1 MFFCSKEVTEVID
14 NDNNIVKKLN
24 KVDFHIHSV
33 ASTKDGDKVEFNTI
47 DNINVL
53 VNKLIDNGIS
63 MAAITD
69 HNAFDI
75 DMYNKFKSFEGNK
88 LNKVLPGIEFDVEF
102 EGQRIHIITIFND
115 ADHSKIEKIP
125 RILAETPF
133 DNKKKNAYT
142 EKTYKDILKQVDT
155 NVLLIAHQKSGI
167 RANCQ
172 NENLSKIGENEFDYI
187 IGIDY
192 FDAVE
197 FRSGKVEGILKDY
210 KKEKD
215 LDNLR
220 YITGT
225 DCHDWSVYPQQ
236 DKKDKSD
243 IQYSYLKCLPTFK
256 GLVMSLTD
264 SKRVTTAYY
273 ELKQPFIDNINL
285 SVNGNQYTI
294 PLSQGLNVIIG
305 DNSIGKSLIL
315 ECLIDSTFSNI
326 KSISKKNGYKSYMK
340 NLKLKIDSFSKEEV
354 KKIHYDCQGKI
365 RELFQSGTKLLD
377 IPFFKNKFKKLDN
390 TLIENKVMDYVDRV
404 INKININQ
412 NTETVNTELDYDIS
426 IPSEIEDKTYL
437 LRITDNFNLKTYD
450 YKTICTSLNN
460 IIIALQKINNLEG
473 FKDSKIINNI
483 IDKLVKLKIKYTK
496 KNQEQSYKQAIVS
509 KIRNIC
515 SKYEED
521 NKEKA
526 QSQENLLV
534 EYKQNIVIARDKIIN
549 KIKDYNKSDYKIID
563 SFETI
568 EINKE
573 TNPEGKYD
581 FVTQTICDK
590 ITKTELIR
598 ILTFPFS
605 NLSSIER
612 LETFNKSEFENKLK
626 KSLKNNGDNFE
637 VVYKEAVKDY
647 LNKKILKQETHIY
660 VNDIKIPNG
669 NSQGK
674 NALIYLD
681 VIADEKTNKL
691 YIVDQPDDDISH
703 LKLKSEVINIMRRM
717 SDNKQ
722 VLFITHKPELVVNL
736 DVDNVII
743 LKQVEDNIIV
753 NSGALEYESK
763 EKNINIL
770 KDVAEILDGGEE
782 IIRKRWKR
790 YDK

>member
-1 MFFCSKEVTEVID
+1 M
-14 NDNNIVKKLN
+14 
-24 KVDFHIHSV
+24 
-33 ASTKDGDKVEFNTI
+33 
-47 DNINVL
+47 
-53 VNKLIDNGIS
+53 
-63 MAAITD
+63 
-69 HNAFDI
+69 
-75 DMYNKFKSFEGNK
+75 
-88 LNKVLPGIEFDVEF
+88 
-102 EGQRIHIITIFND
+102 
-115 ADHSKIEKIP
+115 
-125 RILAETPF
+125 AETPF

-142 EKTYKDILKQVDT
+142 EKTYKDILKQIDT

-167 RANCQ
+167 RANNQ
-172 NENLSKIGENEFDYI
+172 NENLSKIGESEFDYI

-243 IQYSYLKCLPTFK
+243 IKYSYLKCLPTFK

-273 ELKQPFIDNINL
+273 ELKQPFINNINL
-285 SVNGNQYTI
+285 SVNGSQYTI

-315 ECLIDSTFSNI
+315 EYLIDPTFSNI
-326 KSISKKNGYKSYMK
+326 KSISKKNGYKNYMK

-354 KKIHYDCQGKI
+354 KKIHYDSQGKI

-390 TLIENKVMDYVDRV
+390 TEIENKVMDYANRV

-412 NTETVNTELDYDIS
+412 NTEAINTELDYDVS

-437 LRITDNFNLKTYD
+437 LRITDNLNLKTYD

-460 IIIALQKINNLEG
+460 IIIALQKINDLEG
-473 FKDSKIINNI
+473 FNDSRIINSI
-483 IDKLVKLKIKYTK
+483 INKLVKLKIKYTI
-496 KNQEQSYKQAIVS
+496 KNQEQSYKQTIAS
-509 KIRNIC
+509 KIKNIC

-526 QSQENLLV
+526 ESQENLLI
-534 EYKQNIVIARDKIIN
+534 EYKQNIVTAKNKIIK
-549 KIKDYNKSDYKIID
+549 KIKDYNKKEYKILD
-563 SFETI
+563 LFETI
-568 EINKE
+568 EINRE
-573 TNPEGKYD
+573 VNPEGKYS
-581 FVTQTICDK
+581 FVTKTLSEK
-590 ITKTELIR
+590 ITKSDVSK

-605 NLSSIER
+605 NLSSVER
-612 LETFNKSEFENKLK
+612 LEKFNKSDFESKLK
-626 KSLKNNGDNFE
+626 KSLKNTGDDFE
-637 VVYKEAVKDY
+637 TVYKEAVKDY
-647 LNKKILKQETHIY
+647 LNKKVLKQETHIY
-660 VNDIKIPNG
+660 INDQKIPNG

-681 VIADEKTNKL
+681 VMADEKTNKL

-703 LKLKSEVINIMRRM
+703 LKLKSDVINIMRRM

-743 LKQVEDNIIV
+743 LKQVDDSIEV
-753 NSGALEYESK
+753 NSGALEYENE

>member
-1 MFFCSKEVTEVID
+1 MTNKDE
-14 NDNNIVKKLN
+14 NIVKKLN
-24 KVDFHIHSV
+24 KVDFHIHSI
-33 ASTKDGDKVEFNTI
+33 ASTKDGDKVKFNTI
-47 DNINVL
+47 DNINIL
-53 VNKLIDNGIS
+53 VNKLIENGVS

-75 DMYNKFKSFEGNK
+75 DMYNKFKSFEGDK

-102 EGQRIHIITIFND
+102 EGKRIHIITIFND
-115 ADHSKIEKIP
+115 TDYSKIKEIP
-125 RILAETPF
+125 RVLAETLF

-142 EKTYKDILKQVDT
+142 EKTYKDILKQIDT

-167 RANCQ
+167 RANNQ
-172 NENLSKIGENEFDYI
+172 NENLSKIGESEFDYI

-243 IQYSYLKCLPTFK
+243 IKYSYLKCLPTFK

-273 ELKQPFIDNINL
+273 ELKQPFINNINL
-285 SVNGNQYTI
+285 SVNGSQYTI

-315 ECLIDSTFSNI
+315 EYLIDPTFSNI
-326 KSISKKNGYKSYMK
+326 KSISKKNGYKNYMK

-354 KKIHYDCQGKI
+354 KKIHYDSQGKI

-390 TLIENKVMDYVDRV
+390 TEIENKVMDYANRV

-412 NTETVNTELDYDIS
+412 NTEAINTELDYDVS

-437 LRITDNFNLKTYD
+437 LRITDNLNLKTYD

-460 IIIALQKINNLEG
+460 IIIALQKINDLEG
-473 FKDSKIINNI
+473 FNDSRIINSI
-483 IDKLVKLKIKYTK
+483 INKLVKLKIKYTI
-496 KNQEQSYKQAIVS
+496 KNQEQSYKQTIAS
-509 KIRNIC
+509 KIKNIC

-526 QSQENLLV
+526 ESQENLLI
-534 EYKQNIVIARDKIIN
+534 EYKQNIVTAKNKIIK
-549 KIKDYNKSDYKIID
+549 KIKDYNKKEYKILD
-563 SFETI
+563 LFETI
-568 EINKE
+568 EINIE
-573 TNPEGKYD
+573 VNPEGKYS
-581 FVTQTICDK
+581 FVTKTLSEK
-590 ITKTELIR
+590 ITKSDVSK

-605 NLSSIER
+605 NLSSVER
-612 LETFNKSEFENKLK
+612 LEKFNKSDFESKLK
-626 KSLKNNGDNFE
+626 KSLKNTGDDFE
-637 VVYKEAVKDY
+637 TVYKEAVKDY
-647 LNKKILKQETHIY
+647 LNKKVLKQETHIY
-660 VNDIKIPNG
+660 INDQKIPNG

-681 VIADEKTNKL
+681 VMADEKTNKL

-703 LKLKSEVINIMRRM
+703 LKLKSDVINIMRRM

-743 LKQVEDNIIV
+743 LKQVDDSIEV
-753 NSGALEYESK
+753 NSGALEYENE

>member
-1 MFFCSKEVTEVID
+1 MTNKDE
-14 NDNNIVKKLN
+14 NIVKKLN
-24 KVDFHIHSV
+24 KVDFHIHSI
-33 ASTKDGDKVEFNTI
+33 ASTKDGDKVKFNTI
-47 DNINVL
+47 DNINIL
-53 VNKLIDNGIS
+53 VNKLIENGVS

-75 DMYNKFKSFEGNK
+75 DMYNKFKSFEGDK

-102 EGQRIHIITIFND
+102 EGKRIHIITIFND
-115 ADHSKIEKIP
+115 TDYSKIKEIP
-125 RILAETPF
+125 RVLVETPF

-142 EKTYKDILKQVDT
+142 EKTYKDILKQIDT

-167 RANCQ
+167 RANNQ
-172 NENLSKIGENEFDYI
+172 NENLSKIGESEFDYI

-243 IQYSYLKCLPTFK
+243 IKYSYLKCLPTFK

-273 ELKQPFIDNINL
+273 ELKQPFINNINL
-285 SVNGNQYTI
+285 SVNGSQYTI

-315 ECLIDSTFSNI
+315 EYLIDPTFSNI
-326 KSISKKNGYKSYMK
+326 KSISKKNGYKNYMK

-354 KKIHYDCQGKI
+354 KKIHYDSQGKI

-390 TLIENKVMDYVDRV
+390 TEIENKVMDYANRV

-412 NTETVNTELDYDIS
+412 NTEAINTELDYDVS

-437 LRITDNFNLKTYD
+437 LRITDNLNLKTYD

-460 IIIALQKINNLEG
+460 IIIALQKINDLEG
-473 FKDSKIINNI
+473 FNDSRIINSI
-483 IDKLVKLKIKYTK
+483 INKLVKLKIKYTI
-496 KNQEQSYKQAIVS
+496 KNQEQSYKQTIAS
-509 KIRNIC
+509 KIKNIC

-526 QSQENLLV
+526 ESQENLLI
-534 EYKQNIVIARDKIIN
+534 EYKQNIVTAKNKIIK
-549 KIKDYNKSDYKIID
+549 KIKDYNKKEYKILD
-563 SFETI
+563 LFETI
-568 EINKE
+568 EINRE
-573 TNPEGKYD
+573 VNPEGKYS
-581 FVTQTICDK
+581 FVTKTLSEK
-590 ITKTELIR
+590 ITKSDVSK

-605 NLSSIER
+605 NLSSVER
-612 LETFNKSEFENKLK
+612 LEKFNKSDFESKLK
-626 KSLKNNGDNFE
+626 KSLKNTGDDFE
-637 VVYKEAVKDY
+637 TVYKEAVKDY
-647 LNKKILKQETHIY
+647 LNKKVLKQETHIY
-660 VNDIKIPNG
+660 INDQKIPNG

-681 VIADEKTNKL
+681 VMADEKTNKL

-703 LKLKSEVINIMRRM
+703 LKLKSDVINIMRRM

-743 LKQVEDNIIV
+743 LKQVDDSIEV
-753 NSGALEYESK
+753 NSGALEYENE

>member
-1 MFFCSKEVTEVID
+1 MKED
-14 NDNNIVKKLN
+14 NIVKKLA
-24 KVDFHIHSV
+24 KVDFHIHSI
-33 ASTKDGDKVEFNTI
+33 ASEKDMDKVKFNTI
-47 DNINVL
+47 DNIQIL
-53 VNKLIDNGIS
+53 VDKLIENGIN

-75 DMYNKFKSFEGNK
+75 DVYNKFKSLEGEK
-88 LNKVLPGIEFDVEF
+88 LNKVLPGIEFDVDI

-115 ADHSKIEKIP
+115 NDYLKIKEIP
-125 RILAETPF
+125 RILAQSSF
-133 DNKKKNAYT
+133 DNSKSNAFT
-142 EKTYKDILKQVDT
+142 EKTYKEILKQIDT

-167 RANCQ
+167 RANNQ
-172 NENLSKIGENEFDYI
+172 NENLSKIGENKFDYI
-187 IGIDY
+187 IGVDY

-236 DKKDKSD
+236 DKNDKSD

-256 GLVMSLTD
+256 GLVMALTD

-273 ELKQPFIDNINL
+273 ELKQPFINNINL
-285 SVNGNQYTI
+285 SINGNPITI

-315 ECLIDSTFSNI
+315 ENLIDPTLNNI
-326 KSISKKNGYKSYMK
+326 KSVSKKNGYKNYMK
-340 NLKLKIDSFSKEEV
+340 RMKLKINPFSKEEI
-354 KKIHYDCQGKI
+354 KKIHYDYQGKI

-377 IPFFKNKFKKLDN
+377 IPFLKNKFNNLDN
-390 TLIENKVMDYVDRV
+390 KEIENSVMDYANKV

-412 NTETVNTELDYDIS
+412 ETEAINTELDYDIS

-437 LRITDNFNLKTYD
+437 LRITDNLNLKIYD
-450 YKTICTSLNN
+450 YKTICTNLNS
-460 IIIALQKINNLEG
+460 IIIALQKLNNLDG
-473 FKDSKIINNI
+473 FKDTKIINTI
-483 IDKLVKLKIKYTK
+483 INKLIKLKEKYCI
-496 KNQEQSYKQAIVS
+496 KNQQQLQNQVVVS
-509 KIRNIC
+509 KIKNIC

-526 QSQENLLV
+526 ESQENLLI
-534 EYKQNIVIARDKIIN
+534 EYKQNIVTAKNKIIK
-549 KIKDYNKSDYKIID
+549 KIKDYNKKEYKILD
-563 SFETI
+563 LFETI
-568 EINKE
+568 EVNREIY
-573 TNPEGKYD
+573 PEGKYS
-581 FVTQTICDK
+581 FVTKTLSEK
-590 ITKTELIR
+590 ITKSDVSK

-605 NLSSIER
+605 NLSSVERIEK
-612 LETFNKSEFENKLK
+612 FNKSDFESKLK
-626 KSLKNNGDNFE
+626 KSLKNTGDDFE
-637 VVYKEAVKDY
+637 TVYKAAVKDY
-647 LNKKILKQETHIY
+647 LNKKVLKQETHIY
-660 VNDIKIPNG
+660 INDQKIPNG

-681 VIADEKTNKL
+681 VMADEKTNKL

-703 LKLKSEVINIMRRM
+703 LKLKSDVINIMRRM

-743 LKQVEDNIIV
+743 LKQVDDSIDV
-753 NSGALEYESK
+753 NSGALEYENE

>member
-1 MFFCSKEVTEVID
+1 M
-14 NDNNIVKKLN
+14 
-24 KVDFHIHSV
+24 
-33 ASTKDGDKVEFNTI
+33 
-47 DNINVL
+47 
-53 VNKLIDNGIS
+53 
-63 MAAITD
+63 
-69 HNAFDI
+69 
-75 DMYNKFKSFEGNK
+75 
-88 LNKVLPGIEFDVEF
+88 
-102 EGQRIHIITIFND
+102 
-115 ADHSKIEKIP
+115 
-125 RILAETPF
+125 
-133 DNKKKNAYT
+133 
-142 EKTYKDILKQVDT
+142 
-155 NVLLIAHQKSGI
+155 
-167 RANCQ
+167 
-172 NENLSKIGENEFDYI
+172 
-187 IGIDY
+187 
-192 FDAVE
+192 
-197 FRSGKVEGILKDY
+197 
-210 KKEKD
+210 
-215 LDNLR
+215 DNLR

-412 NTETVNTELDYDIS
+412 NTEAVNTELDYDIS

-496 KNQEQSYKQAIVS
+496 KNQEQSYRQAIVS

>member
-1 MFFCSKEVTEVID
+1 MSNKED
-14 NDNNIVKKLN
+14 NIVRKLQ

-33 ASTKDGDKVEFNTI
+33 ASLKDGDKVQFNTI
-47 DNINVL
+47 DNIEIL
-53 VNKLIDNGIS
+53 VDKLIKNGIS

-69 HNAFDI
+69 HNEFDI
-75 DMYNKFKSFEGNK
+75 DIYNKFKSFEGRK
-88 LNKVLPGIEFDVEF
+88 LNKILPGVEFDVEL

-115 ADHSKIEKIP
+115 DNYSKIEEIPKI
-125 RILAETPF
+125 LTKTPL
-133 DNKKKNAYT
+133 DNKTKNAYT
-142 EKTYKDILKQVDT
+142 EKTYKDILKQIDI
-155 NVLLIAHQKSGI
+155 NVLLIAHQKSGV
-167 RANCQ
+167 RANKH
-172 NENLSKIGENEFDYI
+172 NENLSKLGENQFDNI

-215 LDNLR
+215 LYNLR

-225 DCHDWSVYPQQ
+225 DCHDWSVYPKQ
-236 DKKDKSD
+236 DKTDKSD

-256 GLVMSLTD
+256 GLVMALTD

-273 ELKQPFIDNINL
+273 ELKSSFINNLNL
-285 SVNGNQYTI
+285 SINGNQFNI

-315 ECLIDSTFSNI
+315 ESLIDPTFSNI
-326 KSISKKNGYKSYMK
+326 KSPSKKSGYKTYMK
-340 NLKLKIDSFSKEEV
+340 NNKLKINPFSKEDV
-354 KKIHYDCQGKI
+354 KKIHYDYQGKI

-377 IPFFKNKFKKLDN
+377 IPYLKNKFKNLDN
-390 TLIENKVMDYVDRV
+390 TEIENKVMDYANRV
-404 INKININQ
+404 IEKINDNQ
-412 NTETVNTELDYDIS
+412 NTESINTELDYDIS

-437 LRITDNFNLKTYD
+437 LRITDNLDLKTYD
-450 YKTICTSLNN
+450 YKTICLNLNN
-460 IIIALQKINNLEG
+460 VITSLQKINKLDG
-473 FKDSKIINNI
+473 FKDSKIINAI
-483 IDKLVKLKIKYTK
+483 ITKLVKLKEKYNEINK
-496 KNQEQSYKQAIVS
+496 EQLYTQNIIS
-509 KIRNIC
+509 KIKSIC
-515 SKYEED
+515 KKYEEE
-521 NKEKA
+521 NIEKA

-534 EYKQNIVIARDKIIN
+534 EYKQNIVIAKNKILN
-549 KIKDYNKSDYKIID
+549 KIKDYNKDKYRILESY
-563 SFETI
+563 ETI
-568 EINKE
+568 EVNKE
-573 TNPEGKYD
+573 SNPEGKYN
-581 FVTQTICDK
+581 FITQTVCDK
-590 ITKTELIR
+590 ITKGEIIK

-612 LETFNKSEFENKLK
+612 LESFNKNDFENKLK
-626 KSLKNNGDNFE
+626 KSLKTTGEDFE
-637 VVYKEAVKDY
+637 SIYKDAVKDY
-647 LNKKILKQETHIY
+647 LKKKILKQETCIY
-660 VNDIKIPNG
+660 LNDKKIQNG

-703 LKLKSEVINIMRRM
+703 LKLKSDVINIMRRM

-743 LKQVEDNIIV
+743 LKQIDDKIIV
-753 NSGALEYESK
+753 NSGALEYENK

-782 IIRKRWKR
+782 TIRKRWKR

>member
-1 MFFCSKEVTEVID
+1 MINKDE
-14 NDNNIVKKLN
+14 NIVKKLN
-24 KVDFHIHSV
+24 KVDFHIHSI
-33 ASTKDGDKVEFNTI
+33 ASTKDGDKVKFNTI
-47 DNINVL
+47 DNINIL
-53 VNKLIDNGIS
+53 VNKLIENGIS

-75 DMYNKFKSFEGNK
+75 DMYNKFKTFEGDK

-115 ADHSKIEKIP
+115 TDYSKIKEIP
-125 RILAETPF
+125 RVLAETPF

-142 EKTYKDILKQVDT
+142 EKTYKDILKQIDT

-167 RANCQ
+167 RANNQ

-236 DKKDKSD
+236 DEKDKSD
-243 IQYSYLKCLPTFK
+243 IKYSYLKCLPTFK

-285 SVNGNQYTI
+285 FVNGSQYTI

-315 ECLIDSTFSNI
+315 EYLIDPTFSNI
-326 KSISKKNGYKSYMK
+326 KSISKKNGYKNYMK

-354 KKIHYDCQGKI
+354 KKIHYDSQGKI

-390 TLIENKVMDYVDRV
+390 IEIENKVMDYANRV

-412 NTETVNTELDYDIS
+412 NTEAINTELDYDVS

-437 LRITDNFNLKTYD
+437 LRITDNLNLKTYD

-473 FKDSKIINNI
+473 FNDSKIISSI
-483 IDKLVKLKIKYTK
+483 IDKLVKLKIKYTI
-496 KNQEQSYKQAIVS
+496 KNQEQSYKQTIAS
-509 KIRNIC
+509 KIKNIC

-526 QSQENLLV
+526 ESQENLLI
-534 EYKQNIVIARDKIIN
+534 EYKQNIVTAKNKIIK
-549 KIKDYNKSDYKIID
+549 KIKDYNKKEYKILD
-563 SFETI
+563 LFETI
-568 EINKE
+568 EINRE
-573 TNPEGKYD
+573 INPEGKYS
-581 FVTQTICDK
+581 FVTKTLSEK
-590 ITKTELIR
+590 ITKSDVSK

-605 NLSSIER
+605 NLSSVER
-612 LETFNKSEFENKLK
+612 LEKFNKSDFESKLK
-626 KSLKNNGDNFE
+626 KSLKNTGDDFE
-637 VVYKEAVKDY
+637 TVYKEAVKDY
-647 LNKKILKQETHIY
+647 LNKKVLKQETHIY
-660 VNDIKIPNG
+660 INDQKIPNG

-681 VIADEKTNKL
+681 VMADEKTNKL

-703 LKLKSEVINIMRRM
+703 LKLKSDVINIMRRM

-743 LKQVEDNIIV
+743 LKQVDDSIEV
-753 NSGALEYESK
+753 NSGALEYENE

>member
-1 MFFCSKEVTEVID
+1 MR
-14 NDNNIVKKLN
+14 NDNIVKKLN

-33 ASTKDGDKVEFNTI
+33 ASEKDGDKVKFNTI
-47 DNINVL
+47 NNIKIL
-53 VNKLIDNGIS
+53 VEKLIKNGIS
-63 MAAITD
+63 MASITD
-69 HNAFDI
+69 HNVFDI
-75 DMYNKFKSFEGNK
+75 DIYEKFKSFEGEK

-102 EGQRIHIITIFND
+102 EGKRIHIITIFND
-115 ADHSKIEKIP
+115 TDYSKIKKIP
-125 RILAETPF
+125 KILSETPF
-133 DNKKKNAYT
+133 DNQKKNAYT
-142 EKTYKDILKQVDT
+142 EKTYKDILKQIDT

-167 RANCQ
+167 RANNH
-172 NENLSKIGENEFDYI
+172 NENLSKVGEEKFDYV

-236 DKKDKSD
+236 DKNDKSD

-273 ELKQPFIDNINL
+273 DLKQPFINDINL
-285 SVNGNQYTI
+285 SINGNQFII

-315 ECLIDSTFSNI
+315 ENLIDPTFSNI
-326 KSISKKNGYKSYMK
+326 KSVSKKTGYKNYMK
-340 NLKLKIDSFSKEEV
+340 NLKLKINSFSKEEV
-354 KKIHYDCQGKI
+354 KKIHYDYQGKI

-377 IPFFKNKFKKLDN
+377 IPFFKNKFNNLDN
-390 TLIENKVMDYVDRV
+390 TEIENKVMDYANRV
-404 INKININQ
+404 VSKININQ
-412 NTETVNTELDYDIS
+412 NTEAINTELDYDIS

-437 LRITDNFNLKTYD
+437 LRITDNFNLKIYD
-450 YKTICTSLNN
+450 YKSICVSLNN
-460 IIIALQKINNLEG
+460 IIIAMQKINNFEG
-473 FKDSKIINNI
+473 FKDSRIINI
-483 IDKLVKLKIKYTK
+483 IVDRLVKLKEKYSI
-496 KNQEQSYKQAIVS
+496 KNQEQLHTQVIVS
-509 KIRNIC
+509 KIKSIC
-515 SKYEED
+515 SKYEEE
-521 NKEKA
+521 NKKKS

-534 EYKQNIVIARDKIIN
+534 EYKQNIVIAKNKIIN
-549 KIKDYNKSDYKIID
+549 KIKDYNKKEYKILD
-563 SFETI
+563 SFEI
-568 EINKE
+568 IKINKE
-573 TNPEGKYD
+573 TNPEGKYS
-581 FVTQTICDK
+581 FVTQTVCDK
-590 ITKTELIR
+590 ITKSELVK

-612 LETFNKSEFENKLK
+612 LETFNKNDFEKKLK
-626 KSLKNNGDNFE
+626 KSLKNNCDNFE
-637 VVYKEAVKDY
+637 VVYKEAVKEY
-647 LNKKILKQETHIY
+647 LNKKVLKQETFIY
-660 VNDIKIPNG
+660 VNDKKVPNG

-743 LKQVEDNIIV
+743 LKQIDDNIVV
-753 NSGALEYESK
+753 NSGALEYENEENK
-763 EKNINIL
+763 INIL

>member
-1 MFFCSKEVTEVID
+1 M
-14 NDNNIVKKLN
+14 
-24 KVDFHIHSV
+24 
-33 ASTKDGDKVEFNTI
+33 
-47 DNINVL
+47 
-53 VNKLIDNGIS
+53 
-63 MAAITD
+63 
-69 HNAFDI
+69 
-75 DMYNKFKSFEGNK
+75 
-88 LNKVLPGIEFDVEF
+88 
-102 EGQRIHIITIFND
+102 
-115 ADHSKIEKIP
+115 
-125 RILAETPF
+125 
-133 DNKKKNAYT
+133 
-142 EKTYKDILKQVDT
+142 
-155 NVLLIAHQKSGI
+155 
-167 RANCQ
+167 
-172 NENLSKIGENEFDYI
+172 
-187 IGIDY
+187 
-192 FDAVE
+192 
-197 FRSGKVEGILKDY
+197 
-210 KKEKD
+210 
-215 LDNLR
+215 DNLR

-243 IQYSYLKCLPTFK
+243 IKYSYLKCLPTFK

-273 ELKQPFIDNINL
+273 ELKQPFIDKISLSIN
-285 SVNGNQYTI
+285 GRQYTI

-315 ECLIDSTFSNI
+315 EYLIDPTFNNI
-326 KSISKKNGYKSYMK
+326 KSVSKKTGYKNYMK

-354 KKIHYDCQGKI
+354 KKIHYDSQGKI

-377 IPFFKNKFKKLDN
+377 IPFFKNKFKKLNN
-390 TLIENKVMDYVDRV
+390 TEIENKVMDYADRV

-412 NTETVNTELDYDIS
+412 NTEAINTELDYDIS

-437 LRITDNFNLKTYD
+437 LRITDNLNLKTYD
-450 YKTICTSLNN
+450 YKTIYTSLNN
-460 IIIALQKINNLEG
+460 IIISLQKINDLKG
-473 FKDSKIINNI
+473 FKDSRIINNI
-483 IDKLVKLKIKYTK
+483 IDKLVKLKIKYTI
-496 KNQEQSYKQAIVS
+496 KNQEQSYKQAIIS
-509 KIRNIC
+509 KIKNIC

-526 QSQENLLV
+526 ETQENLLI
-534 EYKQNIVIARDKIIN
+534 EYKQNIVTSKNKIIK
-549 KIKDYNKSDYKIID
+549 KIKDYNKKEYKILD

-568 EINKE
+568 EVNREI
-573 TNPEGKYD
+573 NPEGKYS
-581 FVTQTICDK
+581 FVTKTLSEK
-590 ITKTELIR
+590 ITKSDISK

-612 LETFNKSEFENKLK
+612 LETFNKSDFENKLK
-626 KSLKNNGDNFE
+626 KSLKNSGDDFE
-637 VVYKEAVKDY
+637 TIYKEAVKDY
-647 LNKKILKQETHIY
+647 LNKKVLKQETHIY
-660 VNDIKIPNG
+660 FNDKKIPNG

-681 VIADEKTNKL
+681 VLADEKTNKL

-703 LKLKSEVINIMRRM
+703 LKLKSDVINIMRRM

-743 LKQVEDNIIV
+743 LKQVDDNIEV
-753 NSGALEYESK
+753 NSGALEYENETK
-763 EKNINIL
+763 KINIL

>member
-1 MFFCSKEVTEVID
+1 MKED
-14 NDNNIVKKLN
+14 NIVKKLA
-24 KVDFHIHSV
+24 KVDFHIHSI
-33 ASTKDGDKVEFNTI
+33 ASEKDMDKVKFNTI
-47 DNINVL
+47 DNIQIL
-53 VNKLIDNGIS
+53 VDKLIENGIN

-75 DMYNKFKSFEGNK
+75 DVYNKFKSFEGEK
-88 LNKVLPGIEFDVEF
+88 LNKVLPGIEFDVDI

-115 ADHSKIEKIP
+115 NDYLKIKEIP
-125 RILAETPF
+125 RILAQSSF
-133 DNKKKNAYT
+133 DNSKSNAFT
-142 EKTYKDILKQVDT
+142 EKTYKEILKQIDT

-167 RANCQ
+167 RANNQ
-172 NENLSKIGENEFDYI
+172 NENLSKIGENKFDYI
-187 IGIDY
+187 IGVDY

-236 DKKDKSD
+236 DKNDKSD

-256 GLVMSLTD
+256 GLVMALTD

-273 ELKQPFIDNINL
+273 ELKQPFINNINL
-285 SVNGNQYTI
+285 SINGNPITI

-315 ECLIDSTFSNI
+315 ENLIDPTLNNI
-326 KSISKKNGYKSYMK
+326 KSVSKKNGYKNYMK
-340 NLKLKIDSFSKEEV
+340 RMKLKINPFSKEEI
-354 KKIHYDCQGKI
+354 KKIHYDYQGKI

-377 IPFFKNKFKKLDN
+377 IPFLKNKFNNLDN
-390 TLIENKVMDYVDRV
+390 KEIENSVMDYVNKV

-412 NTETVNTELDYDIS
+412 ETEAINTELDYDIS

-437 LRITDNFNLKTYD
+437 LRITDNLNLKIYD
-450 YKTICTSLNN
+450 YKTICTNLNS
-460 IIIALQKINNLEG
+460 IIIALQKLNNLDG
-473 FKDSKIINNI
+473 FKDAKIINTI
-483 IDKLVKLKIKYTK
+483 INKLIKLKEKYCI
-496 KNQEQSYKQAIVS
+496 KNQQQLQNQVVVS
-509 KIRNIC
+509 KIKNIC

-526 QSQENLLV
+526 ESQENLLI
-534 EYKQNIVIARDKIIN
+534 EYKQNIVTAKNKIIK
-549 KIKDYNKSDYKIID
+549 KIKDYNKKEYKILD
-563 SFETI
+563 LFETI
-568 EINKE
+568 EVNREI
-573 TNPEGKYD
+573 NPEGKYS
-581 FVTQTICDK
+581 FVTKTLSEK
-590 ITKTELIR
+590 VTKSDVSK

-605 NLSSIER
+605 NLSSVER
-612 LETFNKSEFENKLK
+612 LEKFNKSDFESKLK
-626 KSLKNNGDNFE
+626 KSLKNTGDDYE
-637 VVYKEAVKDY
+637 TVYKEAVKDY
-647 LNKKILKQETHIY
+647 LNKKVLKQETHIY
-660 VNDIKIPNG
+660 INDQKIPNG

-681 VIADEKTNKL
+681 VMADEKTNKL

-703 LKLKSEVINIMRRM
+703 LKLKSDVINIMRRM

-743 LKQVEDNIIV
+743 LKQVDDSIEV
-753 NSGALEYESK
+753 NSGALEYENV

>member
-1 MFFCSKEVTEVID
+1 MKED
-14 NDNNIVKKLN
+14 NIVKKLA
-24 KVDFHIHSV
+24 KVDFHIHSI
-33 ASTKDGDKVEFNTI
+33 ASVKDMDKVKFNTI
-47 DNINVL
+47 DNIQIL
-53 VNKLIDNGIS
+53 VDKLIENGIN

-75 DMYNKFKSFEGNK
+75 DIYNKFKSFEGEK
-88 LNKVLPGIEFDVEF
+88 LNKVLPGIEFDVEI

-115 ADHSKIEKIP
+115 NDYLKIKEIP
-125 RILAETPF
+125 RILAQSSF
-133 DNKKKNAYT
+133 DNSKRNAFT
-142 EKTYKDILKQVDT
+142 EKTYKEILKQIDT

-167 RANCQ
+167 RANNQ
-172 NENLSKIGENEFDYI
+172 NENLSKVGENKFDYI
-187 IGIDY
+187 IGVDY

-236 DKKDKSD
+236 DKNDKSD

-256 GLVMSLTD
+256 GLVMALTD

-273 ELKQPFIDNINL
+273 ELKQPFINNINL
-285 SVNGNQYTI
+285 SINGNPITI

-315 ECLIDSTFSNI
+315 ENLIDPTLNNI
-326 KSISKKNGYKSYMK
+326 KSVSKKNGYKNYMK
-340 NLKLKIDSFSKEEV
+340 RMKLKINPFSKEEV
-354 KKIHYDCQGKI
+354 KKIHYDYQGKI

-377 IPFFKNKFKKLDN
+377 IPFLKNKFNNLDN
-390 TLIENKVMDYVDRV
+390 KEIENSVMDYANKV

-412 NTETVNTELDYDIS
+412 ETEAINTELDYDIS

-437 LRITDNFNLKTYD
+437 LRITDNLNLKIYD
-450 YKTICTSLNN
+450 YKTICTNLNS
-460 IIIALQKINNLEG
+460 IIIALQKLNNLDG
-473 FKDSKIINNI
+473 FKDAKIINTI
-483 IDKLVKLKIKYTK
+483 INKLIKLKEKYCI
-496 KNQEQSYKQAIVS
+496 KNQQQLQTQVVVS
-509 KIRNIC
+509 KIKSIC

-521 NKEKA
+521 NKERA
-526 QSQENLLV
+526 ESQENLLV
-534 EYKQNIVIARDKIIN
+534 EYKQNIVTAKNKIIK
-549 KIKDYNKSDYKIID
+549 KIKDYNKKEYKILD

-568 EINKE
+568 EVNREI
-573 TNPEGKYD
+573 NPEGKYS
-581 FVTQTICDK
+581 FVTQTLSEK
-590 ITKTELIR
+590 ITKSDITK

-612 LETFNKSEFENKLK
+612 LETFNKSDFENKLK
-626 KSLKNNGDNFE
+626 KSLKNSGDNFE
-637 VVYKEAVKDY
+637 TIYKEAVKDY
-647 LNKKILKQETHIY
+647 LNKKVLKQETHIY
-660 VNDIKIPNG
+660 FNDQKIPNG

-703 LKLKSEVINIMRRM
+703 LKLKSDVINIMRRM

-743 LKQVEDNIIV
+743 LKQADDNIEV
-753 NSGALEYESK
+753 NSGALEYENK

>member
-1 MFFCSKEVTEVID
+1 
-14 NDNNIVKKLN
+14 
-24 KVDFHIHSV
+24 
-33 ASTKDGDKVEFNTI
+33 
-47 DNINVL
+47 
-53 VNKLIDNGIS
+53 
-63 MAAITD
+63 
-69 HNAFDI
+69 
-75 DMYNKFKSFEGNK
+75 MY
-88 LNKVLPGIEFDVEF
+88 
-102 EGQRIHIITIFND
+102 
-115 ADHSKIEKIP
+115 
-125 RILAETPF
+125 
-133 DNKKKNAYT
+133 
-142 EKTYKDILKQVDT
+142 
-155 NVLLIAHQKSGI
+155 
-167 RANCQ
+167 
-172 NENLSKIGENEFDYI
+172 
-187 IGIDY
+187 
-192 FDAVE
+192 
-197 FRSGKVEGILKDY
+197 
-210 KKEKD
+210 
-215 LDNLR
+215 NLR

-243 IQYSYLKCLPTFK
+243 IKYSYLKCLPTFK

-273 ELKQPFIDNINL
+273 ELKQPFINNINL
-285 SVNGNQYTI
+285 SVNGSQYTI

-315 ECLIDSTFSNI
+315 EYLIDPTFSNI
-326 KSISKKNGYKSYMK
+326 KSISKKNGYKNYMK

-354 KKIHYDCQGKI
+354 KKIHYDSQGKI

-390 TLIENKVMDYVDRV
+390 TEIENKVMDYANRV

-412 NTETVNTELDYDIS
+412 NTEAINTELDYDVS

-437 LRITDNFNLKTYD
+437 LRITDNLNLKTYD

-460 IIIALQKINNLEG
+460 IIIALQKINDLEG
-473 FKDSKIINNI
+473 FNDSRIINSI
-483 IDKLVKLKIKYTK
+483 INKLVKLKIKYTI
-496 KNQEQSYKQAIVS
+496 KNQEQSYKQTIAS
-509 KIRNIC
+509 KIKNIC

-526 QSQENLLV
+526 ESQENLLI
-534 EYKQNIVIARDKIIN
+534 EYKQNIVTAKNKIIK
-549 KIKDYNKSDYKIID
+549 KIKDYNKKEYKILD
-563 SFETI
+563 LFETI
-568 EINKE
+568 EINRE
-573 TNPEGKYD
+573 VNPEGKYS
-581 FVTQTICDK
+581 FVTKTLSEK
-590 ITKTELIR
+590 ITKSDVSK

-605 NLSSIER
+605 NLSSVER
-612 LETFNKSEFENKLK
+612 LEKFNKSDFESKLK
-626 KSLKNNGDNFE
+626 KSLKNTGDDFE
-637 VVYKEAVKDY
+637 TVYKEAVKDY
-647 LNKKILKQETHIY
+647 LNKKVLKQETHIY
-660 VNDIKIPNG
+660 INDQKIPNG

-681 VIADEKTNKL
+681 VMADEKTHKL

-703 LKLKSEVINIMRRM
+703 LKLKSDVINIMRRM

-743 LKQVEDNIIV
+743 LKQVDDSIEV
-753 NSGALEYESK
+753 NSGALEYENE